1 MSEPMTWYRGRM
13 IPRSEYERII
23 AGEAPAQPEDNDAT
37 TNHNGS
43 PADGRGDR
51 MRALWF
57 TTGFL
62 TEVIATVLGML
73 WLMTMAVTHGA

>member
-1 MSEPMTWYRGRM
+1 MTWYQGHM
-13 IPRSEYERII
+13 IPRSEYEQII
-23 AGEAPAQPEDNDAT
+23 AEEAPAQPEDNDAT

-43 PADGRGDR
+43 PADRRGDR

-62 TEVIATVLGML
+62 TRVIATVLGML
-73 WLMTMAVTHGA
+73 WLMAMAVTYGA